1 VPAIGASFTARG
13 VAMTA
18 HHFGASTREGDG
30 RRNVVAGML
39 ARDAASATT
48 AILPAHL
55 QAHGGSSFRA
65 ELTRVPRLLAVHF
78 VSSPALGARRGGS

>member
-1 VPAIGASFTARG
+1 
-13 VAMTA
+13 MTA

-48 AILPAHL
+48 AILPA
-55 QAHGGSSFRA
+55 
-65 ELTRVPRLLAVHF
+65 TIKPMVVHPF
-78 VSSPALGARRGGS
+78 ALS